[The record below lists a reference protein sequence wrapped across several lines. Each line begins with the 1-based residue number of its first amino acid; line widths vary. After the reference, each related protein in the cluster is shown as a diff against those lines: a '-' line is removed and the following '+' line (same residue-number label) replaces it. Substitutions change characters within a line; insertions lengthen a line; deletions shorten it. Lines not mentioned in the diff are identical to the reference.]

1 MKKFLLPALFLF
13 AATGLQAQTV
23 SDFENVKLAEGTP
36 YWTGID
42 MGDGVDYDATIS
54 YKSGSSM
61 FPMSTS
67 VSYGYGNLSGF
78 VLSQATDTE
87 AMSANAPYSSIKG
100 SGADGSAKYAV
111 CVIDP
116 SKELPTVAV
125 AGEYDDA
132 RVISG
137 CYIAPTADLP
147 YYLENGRGFMDRNP
161 YAEGD
166 WLAVVATGYDAAGN
180 ATGTATI
187 YLADYRDAS
196 KADKWLKDWAWFDL
210 TSLGAV
216 KKISFGLSASD
227 NHVRSYNKQVLTT
240 TSFCIDNF
248 EGVSPDPSAIKANDA
263 HKTVRMQSYFTEDG
277 KQIRHPRRGVNVIK
291 TVFTDGTTSTE
302 KVVR

>member
-1 MKKFLLPALFLF
+1 MIMKHFLLPTLFLF
-13 AATGLQAQTV
+13 AAFSLQAQTV

-36 YWTGID
+36 YWNGVD
-42 MGDGVDYDATIS
+42 LGDGVDYDATIS
-54 YKSGSSM
+54 YKSGASM

-100 SGADGSAKYAV
+100 CGVDGSSKYAV
-111 CVIDP
+111 CIIDP
-116 SKELPTVAV
+116 SKDLPIVTV

-137 CYIAPTADLP
+137 CYISPTADLP

-216 KKISFGLSASD
+216 KKKQLRPFCQRKPRSFL
-227 NHVRSYNKQVLTT
+227 QQ
-240 TSFCIDNF
+240 
-248 EGVSPDPSAIKANDA
+248 PSADDYQFLYGQFRGNLP
-263 HKTVRMQSYFTEDG
+263 HP
-277 KQIRHPRRGVNVIK
+277 IRHQGECHHKNCQDAILFHRGWQANPTATTWCECCQDRIHRRNHQH
-291 TVFTDGTTSTE
+291 
-302 KVVR
+302 

>member
-1 MKKFLLPALFLF
+1 MKKILLPTLFLF
-13 AATGLQAQTV
+13 AAFSLQAQTV
-23 SDFENVKLAEGTP
+23 SDFENVKLPEGTP
-36 YWTGID
+36 YWNGVD

-54 YKSGSSM
+54 YKSGASM

-100 SGADGSAKYAV
+100 SGADGSSKYAV

-116 SKELPTVAV
+116 SKDLPIVTV

-132 RVISG
+132 RVVSG
-137 CYIAPTADLP
+137 CYISPTTDLP

-187 YLADYRDAS
+187 YLADYRDAG
-196 KADKWLKDWAWFDL
+196 KADKWLKDWEWFDL

-216 KKISFGLSASD
+216 KKISFGLSASE
-227 NHVRSYNKQVLTT
+227 NHVRSYNNQVLTT
-240 TSFCIDNF
+240 TSFCMDNF
-248 EGVSPDPSAIKANDA
+248 EGTSPTPSAIKANA
-263 HKTVRMQSYFTEDG
+263 TKKTVRMQSYFTEDG
-277 KQIRHPRRGVNVIK
+277 KQIRQLRPGVNVVK
-291 TVFTDGTTSTE
+291 TVFTDGTTSIE
-302 KVVR
+302 KVVK